1 MTFFK
6 IKVLFLIS
14 LLKGYIYTLYKLPYL
29 EDCLG
34 FLVLLTGDYLLS
46 ATQGGAASL
55 LYWHTQ
61 NSLHVERS

>member
-14 LLKGYIYTLYKLPYL
+14 LLEGYIYTLYKSPYL